1 MRDATRL
8 IHGQASWEFRSDTV
22 ELAITQTGGMIA
34 LVSFFADSD
43 RPIRPY
49 YVAPWAEEGL
59 EIDVPVLV
67 PLRGDFFCMPFG
79 ANATTDGRYTVHG
92 ETATRAWTLVELSEQ
107 SGAAHLTLEMQ
118 VSSPESRVT
127 KDVWLRPGE
136 PVIYT
141 QHRIEG
147 GSEKVPLGHH
157 ATLAPPPAGKYRIST
172 SRFTFGLTAPRP
184 EGAMVNDEYFA
195 LPPLAEFN
203 QLEKVPTIWKSPPTL
218 DYGVFPG
225 VSGFCDVLSLNADPV
240 LKYGWTAAVAEEA
253 GYLWFSIKDAR
264 VLPTTLMWVEDGGR
278 RGAPWLGRNQCIGL
292 EEVCGFL
299 AEGLPAAAESNLVNQ
314 HGIPTAIQLHPD
326 QPTVV
331 NYLQGVL
338 RVRPGFGTVTD
349 IQMTSDRIVIRG
361 SNGEKVSTPAA
372 GEFVLTGK
380 IPTGQE
386 STAR

>member
-1 MRDATRL
+1 MGVATQL
-8 IHGQASWEFRSDTV
+8 IHGQASWKLGSDTV
-22 ELAITQTGGMIA
+22 KLAVTRTGGMIA
-34 LVSFFADSD
+34 PVSFFIGSES
-43 RPIRPY
+43 PVRPY

-59 EIDVPVLV
+59 EVGVPVLG

-79 ANATTDGRYTVHG
+79 GNARAADRYTVHG
-92 ETATRAWTLVELSEQ
+92 ETATRPWSFVELSEE

-118 VSSPESRVT
+118 VSSPKSRVT

-157 ATLAPPPAGKYRIST
+157 ATLAPPPTGRYRIST

-184 EGAMVNDEYFA
+184 EGPMVNDEYFA

-203 QLEKVPTIWKSPPTL
+203 QLDKVPTIWKSTPTL
-218 DYGVFPG
+218 DYSIFPG
-225 VSGFCDVLSLNADPV
+225 TPGFTDILSLNAD
-240 LKYGWTAAVAEEA
+240 LALQYSWTAAVAEEA
-253 GYLWFSIKDAR
+253 GYLWFSIKDPG
-264 VLPTTLMWVEDGGR
+264 VLPTTVMWVENGGR

-299 AEGLPAAAESNLVNQ
+299 AEGLPTAAESNLVNQ

-338 RVRPGFGTVTD
+338 RVKPGFGMVTD
-349 IQMTSDRIVIRG
+349 IQVKSDRIVIRG
-361 SNGEKVSTPAA
+361 SNNAEVSTPAA

-386 STAR
+386 STTR